1 MKPLLQLFALCP
13 LLSAPLAAD
22 TLSLGSTNAS
32 AGSVLQLHFS
42 FTNTHQIVG
51 MQFDLKFPAGIV
63 EAGSAVAA
71 SETTNHVAESREVA
85 AGTRRIVL
93 YSSSNQLLPSDL
105 VLEVPL
111 TLKSVSPQGGPTV
124 NVSNILLT
132 DAQGQTFTPSINRPQ
147 LDAWRLANFTEAERN
162 DPTIIGDDR
171 DLDGDGFSN
180 LLEFL
185 MGGNPKQKQ
194 TTHELLTAQ
203 GFDPLDNKRYL
214 TLLFRGGKNIT
225 AGTLSVEGSDDLTTW
240 NSTGII
246 LTPTGTEDAT
256 SIEYEAAIEVD
267 GLTKKFLRLVGARN
281 VGQ

>member
-1 MKPLLQLFALCP
+1 MKHWLSLFALYP

-22 TLSLGSTNAS
+22 TLTLGSANAA
-32 AGSVLQLHFS
+32 AGSVLQLPFD

-71 SETTNHVAESREVA
+71 SEATNHTAESREVA

-111 TLKSVSPQGGPTV
+111 TLKSGSPKGGPTV

-132 DAQGQTFTPSINRPQ
+132 NAQGQTFTPTINRPQ

-162 DPTIIGDDR
+162 DPAIIGDDR
-171 DLDGDGFSN
+171 DLDGDGLSN

-185 MGGNPKQKQ
+185 MGGNPKARQ
-194 TTHELLTAQ
+194 TTHDLQTAQ
-203 GFDPLDNKRYL
+203 GVDPNDNKRYL
-214 TLLFRGGKNIT
+214 TMIFRAGKNIT
-225 AGTLSVEGSDDLTTW
+225 AGSLTAEGSDDLSTW
-240 NSTGII
+240 NGNGIL
-246 LTPTGTEDAT
+246 LTPTGLEDAT

-267 GLTKKFLRLVGARN
+267 GFTKKFLRLVGTRN
-281 VGQ
+281 AGQ

>member
-22 TLSLGSTNAS
+22 TLTLGSTNAA
-32 AGSVLQLHFS
+32 AGSLLQMPFN

-71 SETTNHVAESREVA
+71 AETTNHTAESREVA

-111 TLKSVSPQGGPTV
+111 TLKTGSPQGGPTV

-132 DAQGQTFTPSINRPQ
+132 NAQGQTFTPTINRPQ
-147 LDAWRLANFTEAERN
+147 LDAWRLANFTEAERT
-162 DPTIIGDDR
+162 DPTIFGDDR
-171 DLDGDGFSN
+171 DLDGDGLSN

-185 MGGNPKQKQ
+185 MGGNPKAKQ
-194 TTHELLTAQ
+194 ATHNLQTAH
-203 GFDPLDNKRYL
+203 GVDPNDNKRYL
-214 TLLFRGGKNIT
+214 TMIFRTGKNIT
-225 AGTLSVEGSDDLTTW
+225 AGTLSVQSSDNLTTW
-240 NSTGII
+240 NTTGII

-267 GLTKKFLRLVGARN
+267 GFTKKFLRLVGTRN
-281 VGQ
+281 AGS

>member
-22 TLSLGSTNAS
+22 TLSLGSTNAA
-32 AGSVLQLHFS
+32 AGSVLQLPFS

-51 MQFDLKFPAGIV
+51 MQFDLKFPAGLV

-71 SETTNHVAESREVA
+71 SATTNHVAESREVA
-85 AGTRRIVL
+85 AGNRRIVL

-111 TLKSVSPQGGPTV
+111 TLKTGSPQGGPTV

-132 DAQGQTFTPSINRPQ
+132 NAQGQTFTPSINRPQ
-147 LDAWRLANFTEAERN
+147 LDAWRLANFTEVERN
-162 DPTIIGDDR
+162 EPTIIGDDR
-171 DLDGDGFSN
+171 DLDGDGLSN

-194 TTHELLTAQ
+194 ASHELLTAQ
-203 GFDPLDNKRYL
+203 GIDPLDNKRYL

-225 AGTLSVEGSDDLTTW
+225 AGTLGVEGSDDLATW